1 MLRQAPSPKP
11 YLRLCAN
18 TPSTLPQGEGGS
30 SCINSIQNDSSCIS
44 WWHMLLAYAM
54 NIQRSAKLFRNGRS
68 QAVRI
73 PREFEFPGKDVV
85 IRKQGD
91 KLIIEPVKKKKNSLA
106 ELLASWKPIDEAWP
120 EIEDLPPDPV
130 DL

>member
-1 MLRQAPSPKP
+1 
-11 YLRLCAN
+11 
-18 TPSTLPQGEGGS
+18 
-30 SCINSIQNDSSCIS
+30 
-44 WWHMLLAYAM
+44 MLLAYAM
-54 NIQRSAKLFRNGRS
+54 NMPRSAKLFRNGRS

-85 IRKQGD
+85 IRKQGN

-106 ELLASWKPIDEAWP
+106 EWLATLEPIDEEWP
-120 EIEDLPPDPV
+120 EIQDLPADPV

>member
-1 MLRQAPSPKP
+1 
-11 YLRLCAN
+11 
-18 TPSTLPQGEGGS
+18 
-30 SCINSIQNDSSCIS
+30 
-44 WWHMLLAYAM
+44 MLLAYAM
-54 NIQRSAKLFRNGRS
+54 NMQRSAKLFRNGRS

-85 IRKQGD
+85 ILKQGN

-106 ELLASWKPIDEAWP
+106 ELLASWEPINDEWP